1 MIKIL
6 DSNYVRLGAIK
17 STLSANRLEKI
28 NGENTL
34 DYSATLSG
42 TVLEFVNENT
52 IYELDNDYF
61 DTALFSK
68 QTNDDGTF
76 TVDVEAEHISYRL
89 NNPEYNVDYFT
100 EIGLPS
106 YILGKVLEGTNF
118 TVGTVEFST
127 SITYS
132 AQEAKSRRQL
142 LMELVAYLGGE
153 VSFDKFQV
161 NILTHRGSTE
171 IVSVIKDRNV
181 KVVSK
186 TVNKRQKDK
195 DGNNLVS
202 YACSPIY
209 IPGDTYSLGDDVVLL
224 QKTIGLNEQ
233 LRVVSIS
240 KNPYDEMQT
249 IFEFANYTNGLESAL
264 FRIETNTIAKN
275 KLYYGA
281 RISPEMGF
289 ESIRSDLKARTIM
302 NADTFAM
309 QAGDGTGLWYNKLWF
324 DPELGLYIFD
334 GTLSADAINAI
345 KAEIDIVISNTTI
358 TNVISAEKGNIAE
371 LTVDQIDTSDMV
383 RRYLLPDTNP
393 LRKGPVGYWR
403 GYDQFIEFVKA
414 EYAGDINGEPNKVQV
429 TNRNLDP
436 LYWLDAEHIGTGITT
451 DATSY
456 PVWRFV
462 YNGEDGLGLVALKIY
477 HKPDPETGY
486 SYPLMEFGAGNPLGR
501 QKGFLYKD
509 TDEFAMT
516 YTKASDGT
524 ETGMSIIDDGP
535 QNVNGVGV
543 KAMRNTF
550 ITPYQPTEAQF
561 GDLWINPNGGD
572 ELQAIAFGTTGFS
585 VTYSGEQYT
594 WAWTKDTAGR
604 ITKLSIDGQDI
615 PVTWPV

>member
-68 QTNDDGTF
+68 QANDDGTF

-171 IVSVIKDRNV
+171 IVSVTKDRNV

-202 YACSPIY
+202 YACRRIY
-209 IPGDTYSLGDDVVLL
+209 IPGDTYSLGDNVVLL

-334 GTLSADAINAI
+334 GTLSADVINAL
-345 KAEIDIVISNTTI
+345 KAEIDVVISNTTI
-358 TNVISAEKGNIAE
+358 VNN
-371 LTVDQIDTSDMV
+371 LT
-383 RRYLLPDTNP
+383 
-393 LRKGPVGYWR
+393 
-403 GYDQFIEFVKA
+403 A
-414 EYAGDINGEPNKVQV
+414 
-429 TNRNLDP
+429 
-436 LYWLDAEHIGTGITT
+436 
-451 DATSY
+451 
-456 PVWRFV
+456 
-462 YNGEDGLGLVALKIY
+462 
-477 HKPDPETGY
+477 
-486 SYPLMEFGAGNPLGR
+486 
-501 QKGFLYKD
+501 QKGYI
-509 TDEFAMT
+509 A
-516 YTKASDGT
+516 
-524 ETGMSIIDDGP
+524 
-535 QNVNGVGV
+535 
-543 KAMRNTF
+543 
-550 ITPYQPTEAQF
+550 
-561 GDLWINPNGGD
+561 DL
-572 ELQAIAFGTTGFS
+572 TSS
-585 VTYSGEQYT
+585 VTE
-594 WAWTKDTAGR
+594 
-604 ITKLSIDGQDI
+604 
-615 PVTWPV
+615 